1 MGSRGAFLPQGGF
14 SEPLKYQEIGK
25 IEGVKVLRFTLTGSQ
40 KLPERANTSSAYA
53 GVDSRGVVKQL
64 RVFEKRLPAIDIDF
78 GRSHR
83 HCLSKNDFHV
93 HEYPNGERSNVS
105 RALTS
110 AEWSRWRPV
119 IEEILRRR
127 R

>member
-14 SEPLKYQEIGK
+14 SEPLKYQEIGQ
-25 IEGVKVLRFTLTGSQ
+25 IEDVKVLRFTLTGSQ
-40 KLPERANTSSAYA
+40 KLPERANTSSAYI
-53 GVDSRGVVKQL
+53 GVDKRGNVKQL
-64 RVFEKRLPAIDIDF
+64 RVFEKRFPALDIDF
-78 GRSHR
+78 GHSH
-83 HCLSKNDFHV
+83 HCGLAKDDFHV
-93 HEYPNGERSNVS
+93 HDYSNGNRSAVS

-119 IEEILRRR
+119 IAEILRRR

>member
-1 MGSRGAFLPQGGF
+1 MGSRGAFLPHGGF

-25 IEGVKVLRFTLTGSQ
+25 IEGVKVLRDPTAKKQS
-40 KLPERANTSSAYA
+40 LPQRANTSSAYA

-64 RVFEKRLPAIDIDF
+64 RVFEKRFPIIDIDF
-78 GRSHR
+78 GHSH
-83 HCLSKNDFHV
+83 HHGLSQDDFHV
-93 HEYPNGERSNVS
+93 HEYLNGERSNVS

-110 AEWSRWRPV
+110 AEWIRWRPV
-119 IEEILRRR
+119 IAEILRRR

>member
-40 KLPERANTSSAYA
+40 KLPERANTADAYI
-53 GVDSRGVVKQL
+53 GVDKRGNVKQL
-64 RVFEKRLPAIDIDF
+64 RVFEKRFPALDIDF
-78 GRSHR
+78 GHSHHHGLAR
-83 HCLSKNDFHV
+83 DDFHV
-93 HEYPNGERSNVS
+93 HEYLNGNRNAVS

-110 AEWSRWRPV
+110 AEWARWRPV
-119 IEEILRRR
+119 IDEILRRR
-127 R
+127 K

>member
-14 SEPLKYQEIGK
+14 SEPLKYQEIGQIEDVK
-25 IEGVKVLRFTLTGSQ
+25 ILRDPTKSQ
-40 KLPERANTSSAYA
+40 QSLPQRANTSSAYA

-78 GRSHR
+78 GHSHR
-83 HCLSKNDFHV
+83 HGLSKDDFHV

-119 IEEILRRR
+119 IAEILRRR
-127 R
+127 K

>member
-25 IEGVKVLRFTLTGSQ
+25 IGDVKVLRDPTAKKQS
-40 KLPERANTSSAYA
+40 LPQRANTSSAYV

-64 RVFEKRLPAIDIDF
+64 RVFEKRFPAIDIDF
-78 GRSHR
+78 GHSH
-83 HCLSKNDFHV
+83 HCGLAKEDFHV

-110 AEWSRWRPV
+110 AEWARWRPV

-127 R
+127 K

>member
-14 SEPLKYQEIGK
+14 SEPLKYQEVEK
-25 IEGVKVLRFTLTGSQ
+25 IEGVKVLRDPTKSQ
-40 KLPERANTSSAYA
+40 QSLPQRANTSSAYV
-53 GVDSRGVVKQL
+53 GVDSRGVVKQS

-78 GRSHR
+78 GRSH
-83 HCLSKNDFHV
+83 HHGLSKDDFHV
-93 HEYPNGERSNVS
+93 REYPNGERSNVS

-119 IEEILRRR
+119 IAEILRRR
-127 R
+127 K

>member
-14 SEPLKYQEIGK
+14 SEPLKYQEIGQ
-25 IEGVKVLRFTLTGSQ
+25 IEDVKVLRDPTKSQ
-40 KLPERANTSSAYA
+40 QSLPERANTSSAYV
-53 GVDSRGVVKQL
+53 GVDSRGNVKQL
-64 RVFEKRLPAIDIDF
+64 RVFEKRLPSIDIDF
-78 GRSHR
+78 GYSHR
-83 HCLSKNDFHV
+83 RGLAKEDFHV
-93 HEYPNGERSNVS
+93 HEYSNGERSAVS

-119 IEEILRRR
+119 IAEILRRR